1 MLSYQR
7 QFLEL
12 VLHLGVL
19 RFGRFTLKSGRESP
33 YFFNAGLF
41 DTGDAISGLGR
52 AYAAALEDSQLQYDM
67 LFGPAY
73 KGIPLVT
80 TTAAALSQQHA
91 RSVPFAFNRKEAKD
105 HGEGGRIVGRALHG
119 RVLIVDDV
127 ITAGTAI
134 RESIDIIQAAGATAA
149 GVLLALDR
157 QERGRESVRSA
168 VQEVREEFGIPVVSI
183 LTLSDLISGI
193 EHGVSSVGPET
204 LQALKSYRAQYGA
217 TG

>member
-1 MLSYQR
+1 MQPHQR
-7 QFLEL
+7 EFLDL
-12 VLHLGVL
+12 ALRLGVL

-41 DTGDAISGLGR
+41 DTGVAIAGLGR
-52 AYAAALEDSQLQYDM
+52 AYAAALVGSGLAYDL

-80 TTAAALSQQHA
+80 ATAAALAERHG
-91 RSVPFAFNRKEAKD
+91 RDVPWAFNRKEAKD
-105 HGEGGRIVGRALHG
+105 HGEGGTIVGRKLAG

-134 RESIDIIQAAGATAA
+134 RESIDIIRSAGAEPA

-157 QERGRESVRSA
+157 QERGRESARSA

-183 LTLSDLISGI
+183 LALADLIAGLEQGLAGVPADTLSAMRD
-193 EHGVSSVGPET
+193 
-204 LQALKSYRAQYGA
+204 YRDRYGA
-217 TG
+217 

>member
-1 MLSYQR
+1 MQPHQR
-7 QFLEL
+7 EFLDL
-12 VLHLGVL
+12 ALRLGVL

-41 DTGDAISGLGR
+41 DTGAAIAGLGR
-52 AYAAALEDSQLQYDM
+52 AYAAALVGSRLAYDL

-80 TTAAALSQQHA
+80 ATAAALAERHG
-91 RSVPFAFNRKEAKD
+91 RDVPWAFNRKEAKD
-105 HGEGGRIVGRALHG
+105 HGEGGTIVGRKLAG

-134 RESIDIIQAAGATAA
+134 RESIDLIRAAGAEPA

-157 QERGRESVRSA
+157 QERGRESARSA

-183 LTLSDLISGI
+183 LALADLIAGLEQGLAGVPADTLSAMRD
-193 EHGVSSVGPET
+193 
-204 LQALKSYRAQYGA
+204 YRDRYGA
-217 TG
+217 